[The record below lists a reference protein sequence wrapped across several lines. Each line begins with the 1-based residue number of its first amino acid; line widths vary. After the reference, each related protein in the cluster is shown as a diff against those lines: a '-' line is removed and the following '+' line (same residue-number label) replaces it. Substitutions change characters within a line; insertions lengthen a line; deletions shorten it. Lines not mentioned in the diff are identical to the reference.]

1 MGNIRPG
8 STAPTAICLTKAV
21 CSVAT
26 LTFAFG
32 FLSCTTAEKP
42 KTEPAPIA
50 MVQTEQAQPANVSPP
65 KLIEVQDAVKRV
77 FKDSVEIDSSR
88 KPVFIDGDFNGDN
101 SQDVAVIVVPAPN
114 RLAELNEEFPTWILK
129 DPLSR
134 NEPQIPRLGVTA
146 NDTLLAVIHGF
157 GANGWR
163 DSQATQTFLLK
174 NVVGS
179 GMTTHHRKDLAK
191 DLAKPDKPKK
201 TPYLRG
207 DVISQVVSGNV
218 GYLYFAGATYSWYD
232 PKTFQEENEAGLAH
246 MRARKNQN
254 KQAQ

>member
-8 STAPTAICLTKAV
+8 STAPTAICLTKAA
-21 CSVAT
+21 CCVAT

-32 FLSCTTAEKP
+32 LLSCTTAEKP

-50 MVQTEQAQPANVSPP
+50 MVQTEQAQPAIVSPP
-65 KLIEVQDAVKRV
+65 ELNEVRDAVKRV

-101 SQDVAVIVVPAPN
+101 SQDVAVIVIPAPN

-134 NEPQIPRLGVTA
+134 NEPQIPHLGVTA
-146 NDTLLAVIHGF
+146 NDKLLAVIHGF

-179 GMTTHHRKDLAK
+179 GMTTRHRK

-207 DVISQVVSGNV
+207 DVISQVVAGNV

-232 PKTFQEENEAGLAH
+232 PKTFQEETEAGLAH
-246 MRARKNQN
+246 MRARKNQS
-254 KQAQ
+254 KQTQ

>member
-8 STAPTAICLTKAV
+8 STAPTAMCLTKAV

-42 KTEPAPIA
+42 KAEPAPIA
-50 MVQTEQAQPANVSPP
+50 MVQTEQAQPAIVSPP
-65 KLIEVQDAVKRV
+65 QLNEVKDAVKRV

-88 KPVFIDGDFNGDN
+88 KQVFIDGDFNGDN
-101 SQDVAVIVVPAPN
+101 SQDVAVIVIPAPT
-114 RLAELNEEFPTWILK
+114 RLDELNEEFPKWILK

-134 NEPQIPRLGVTA
+134 NEPQIPHLGVTA

-179 GMTTHHRKDLAK
+179 GMTTRHRK
-191 DLAKPDKPKK
+191 DLAKPDKPIK

-207 DVISQVVSGNV
+207 DVISQVVAGNV

-232 PKTFQEENEAGLAH
+232 PKTFQEETETGLAH
-246 MRARKNQN
+246 MRARKNQS
-254 KQAQ
+254 KPTQ

>member
-1 MGNIRPG
+1 MCP
-8 STAPTAICLTKAV
+8 AKVV
-21 CSVAT
+21 CSLA
-26 LTFAFG
+26 LLPLFFG

-42 KTEPAPIA
+42 KTEPVPIA
-50 MVQTEQAQPANVSPP
+50 MVQTEQLQPAIASPP
-65 KLIEVQDAVKRV
+65 ELNEVRDAVKRV
-77 FKDSVEIDSSR
+77 FKDSVEVDSSR

-101 SQDVAVIVVPAPN
+101 SQDVAVIVTPSTN

-129 DPLSR
+129 DPFSR
-134 NEPQIPRLGVTA
+134 NEPQIPRLRVTA

-179 GMTTHHRKDLAK
+179 GMATHHRK
-191 DLAKPDKPKK
+191 DLAKPDKPKR

-207 DVISQVVSGNV
+207 DVISQVVAGNA

-232 PKTFQEENEAGLAH
+232 PKTFQDNTAAGFAH
-246 MRARKNQN
+246 MRARKNQS
-254 KQAQ
+254 KQTQ

>member
-1 MGNIRPG
+1 MGNIRAN
-8 STAPTAICLTKAV
+8 SITPTGICRTKAV
-21 CSVAT
+21 CGFAI
-26 LTFAFG
+26 LTFASG

-42 KTEPAPIA
+42 KTEPAPVA
-50 MVQTEQAQPANVSPP
+50 MVQTEQAQPAIVSPP
-65 KLIEVQDAVKRV
+65 ELNEVKDAVKRV
-77 FKDSVEIDSSR
+77 FKDLVEIDSKR
-88 KPVFIDGDFNGDN
+88 KPVFLDGDFNGDN
-101 SQDVAVIVVPAPN
+101 SQDVAVIVTPAPN
-114 RLAELNEEFPTWILK
+114 RLAELNEEFPTWIVK

-134 NEPQIPRLGVTA
+134 NEPQIPRLRVTA

-191 DLAKPDKPKK
+191 PDKSKR
-201 TPYLRG
+201 TPCLRG
-207 DVISQVVSGNV
+207 DVISQVVAGNA

-232 PKTFQEENEAGLAH
+232 PKTFQEESEAGIAH
-246 MRARKNQN
+246 MRARKNQS